1 MIFAGRDPF
10 RWITTGVMLLFSLV
24 VAGVFLA
31 DFFYVDAASMKEVAT
46 SREIRQAFFLS
57 LYTSILTTLFS
68 ILIAVPTAYALS
80 RYRFKGIVI
89 FDTLVDILIVLPVL
103 IIGVSLLVFFRMGT
117 EMGQSGILPVRWA
130 GALVSRCGEFFIY
143 TKAGIVLAQFF
154 CAAPYAIRII
164 KTTFD
169 EIGTRTENVAM
180 TLGCTRAGAFR
191 HVTLPLARHGILA
204 GTVLSWVRAYGV
216 FGAVT
221 MVAGAVRGRT
231 EVLPTA
237 IYLEVSIGRIE
248 VALAISIV
256 MMITAALVLIG
267 LRAISGRALFGAAA
281 DRRARNA

>member
-1 MIFAGRDPF
+1 MIFTARDPF

-24 VAGVFLA
+24 VVSVFFA
-31 DFFYVDAASMKEVAT
+31 DFIYVDKASIREVAF
-46 SREIRQAFFLS
+46 SRDIRQAFVLT
-57 LYTSILTTLFS
+57 LYTSVLTTFFS
-68 ILIAVPTAYALS
+68 ILVAVPTAYALS
-80 RYRFKGIVI
+80 RYRFRGIVV

-103 IIGVSLLVFFRMGT
+103 IVGVSLLVFFRMGT
-117 EMGQSGILPVRWA
+117 EFSQSGFLLLRGI
-130 GALVSRCGEFFIY
+130 GAAISRCGEFFIY

-154 CAAPYAIRII
+154 CAAPFAIRTI

-204 GTVLSWVRAYGV
+204 GVVLSWVRAFGV

-221 MVAGAVRGRT
+221 MVAGTMRGRT
-231 EVLPTA
+231 EVLPTS

-248 VALAISIV
+248 VALVISIL
-256 MMITAALVLIG
+256 MMLTAGLVLIAVRT
-267 LRAISGRALFGAAA
+267 LSGRSLFKAGTGG
-281 DRRARNA
+281 

>member
-1 MIFAGRDPF
+1 MTPVIRDPF
-10 RWITTGVMLLFSLV
+10 RWITTGIMLLFSLV
-24 VAGVFLA
+24 VVGIFLS
-31 DFFYVDAASMKEVAT
+31 DFIYVDAAAMKEVAT
-46 SREIRQAFFLS
+46 SHEIRQAFFLS
-57 LYTSILTTLFS
+57 LYTSVLTTVIS
-68 ILIAVPTAYALS
+68 VLIAVPTAYALS
-80 RYRFKGIVI
+80 RYRFRGIVI
-89 FDTLVDILIVLPVL
+89 FDALVDILIVLPVL
-103 IIGVSLLVFFRMGT
+103 IIGVSLLVFFRMGS
-117 EMGQSGILPVRWA
+117 EMGHSGILPVRWM
-130 GALVSRCGEFFIY
+130 GAVVTGCGEFFIY

-154 CAAPYAIRII
+154 CAAPFAIRTI

-191 HVTLPLARHGILA
+191 HITLPLARHGILA
-204 GTVLSWVRAYGV
+204 GTVLSWVRAFGV

-267 LRAISGRALFGAAA
+267 LRAVSGRALFGAAA
-281 DRRARNA
+281 NGRARNA

>member
-1 MIFAGRDPF
+1 MILSARDPF
-10 RWITTGVMLLFSLV
+10 RWITTGIMLLFSLV
-24 VAGVFLA
+24 VVSVFFA
-31 DFFYVDAASMKEVAT
+31 DFIYVDKASIREVAF
-46 SREIRQAFFLS
+46 SRDIRQAFVLT
-57 LYTSILTTLFS
+57 LYTSVLTTFFS
-68 ILIAVPTAYALS
+68 ILVAVPTAYALS
-80 RYRFKGIVI
+80 RYRFKGIVV

-103 IIGVSLLVFFRMGT
+103 IVGVSLLVFFRMGA
-117 EMGQSGILPVRWA
+117 EFSQSGFFLLRGI
-130 GALVSRCGEFFIY
+130 GAAISRCGEYFIY

-154 CAAPYAIRII
+154 CAAPFAIRTI

-204 GTVLSWVRAYGV
+204 GVVLSWVRAFGV

-231 EVLPTA
+231 EVLPTS

-248 VALAISIV
+248 VALVISIL
-256 MMITAALVLIG
+256 MMLTAGLVLIAVRT
-267 LRAISGRALFGAAA
+267 LSGRSLFKAGTGG
-281 DRRARNA
+281 